1 MSKRLSKIAKDLG
14 VRIPV
19 VVEFLNTNGIECE
32 EDPSVK
38 LSEEVVLF
46 LRNNLSSYLSENKG
60 EGDEV
65 KEQVKATSQLSEEP
79 TPLEL
84 QIIEK
89 ASQYTKL
96 IERIIGYT
104 QFDWLYTVT
113 KFHGT
118 CSQPV
123 KFTLF
128 DEVLCGLLLKHS
140 MSAKEIGGILGLD
153 IEKDPA
159 ERSILLAA
167 IEDLKRDQMVEGD
180 DSIYWLTDVGT
191 EYARNG
197 VKFTTFERDFEL
209 YVDETANVRNEAKN
223 VFSSLVSEKISVSS
237 KRNVPKNVEEVRALA
252 EIQAPEIHFPA
263 NNFMLQNCQPLA
275 IQGFVAKV
283 WVVLLENFR
292 DKTNRVLVYDEK
304 SGQIIDSLSEA
315 LSQDEEQKKAI
326 LDKVLS
332 ESNEAEFKVEITDKQ
347 KDSEQAQQ
355 EQDLIQIQ
363 DKIETA
369 IEKQDIGT
377 VAEIKKEVTSV
388 KRHFNSLEFE
398 VELKRLFDETR
409 GDLWIISPWIKKRA
423 TFQRIPF
430 FRQYMNK
437 GGRIFVA
444 YSQPEDG
451 YSPMADQEPL
461 DALLEM
467 EKQFQNFYIY
477 QLPPFHYKRVWLLNN
492 GEGELYY
499 TGSYN
504 ILSFFVQ
511 QGFQNIRQEEM
522 TKLEWDSENDE
533 LLNGI
538 LAQFGSKYI
547 EMETKKFQR
556 LCMEVPTKIDKAFL
570 QKVKAMNFN
579 KLKPFIDKGFE
590 RFDDNYKNLLEA
602 RENNLKVFREKFL
615 NQELDRMKKELSKI
629 TQIVTVE
636 KKRSYQ
642 SALNML
648 INEFPEID
656 SILAKDEV
664 LILIDRLQ
672 TPKYSKIS
680 KGKKRR

>member
-19 VVEFLNTNGIECE
+19 VVEFLNANGIECE

-38 LSEEVVLF
+38 LNEEVVLF
-46 LRNNLSSYLSENKG
+46 LRNNLSSYLSENDETG
-60 EGDEV
+60 EV
-65 KEQVKATSQLSEEP
+65 AKEQTKKPALPVEEA

-104 QFDWLYTVT
+104 QYDWYYTVT

-128 DEVLCGLLLKHS
+128 DEVICGLLLKNS
-140 MSAKEIGGILGLD
+140 MSANEIGKILGLD

-159 ERSILLAA
+159 ERSILLTA
-167 IEDLKRDQMVEGD
+167 IDDLKNDKMVEGD

-197 VKFTTFERDFEL
+197 VKFSTFERDFEL
-209 YVDETANVRNEAKN
+209 YIDETATVRNEAKK
-223 VFSSLVSEKISVSS
+223 VFSSLVSEKIPISS
-237 KRNVPKNVEEVRALA
+237 KKNVPKNIEEVRALA
-252 EIQAPEIHFPA
+252 EIQAPEIHYPA
-263 NNFMLQNCQPLA
+263 NNFMLQDCHPLG
-275 IQGFVAKV
+275 IEGFMAKV

-292 DKTNRVLVYDEK
+292 DKTNRVLVFDEK
-304 SGQIIDSLSEA
+304 SGQIIEALSEA

-326 LDKVLS
+326 LDKLLA
-332 ESNEAEFKVEITDKQ
+332 ESTDADFKVEITDEQ
-347 KDSEQAQQ
+347 KNQEQAQQ

-369 IEKQDIGT
+369 IEKQDIET

-409 GDLWIISPWIKKRA
+409 GDLWIISPWIKRRA

-444 YSQPEDG
+444 FSQPEDG

-461 DALLEM
+461 DALMEM
-467 EKQFQNFYIY
+467 EQQFQNFYIY

-511 QGFQNIRQEEM
+511 QGYQNVRQEEM

-533 LLNGI
+533 LLSGV
-538 LAQFGSKYI
+538 LEQFGSKYI
-547 EMETKKFQR
+547 ELETKKFQK
-556 LCMEVPTKIDKAFL
+556 LCMEAPSKIDKAFL
-570 QKVKAMNFN
+570 QKLKAMNFN

-590 RFDDNYKNLLEA
+590 QFDDNYLNLLEA
-602 RENNLKVFREKFL
+602 KENNLKVFREKYL
-615 NQELDRMKKELSKI
+615 AQELERMKKELGKM

-656 SILAKDEV
+656 SMPDKDEV
-664 LILIDRLQ
+664 LVLIDRLQ
-672 TPKYSKIS
+672 TPKYSRIS
-680 KGKKRR
+680 KGKKRK

>member
-14 VRIPV
+14 VRIPTI
-19 VVEFLNTNGIECE
+19 VEFLNTNGIECE

-38 LSEEVVLF
+38 LSEDVVIF
-46 LRNNLSSYLSENKG
+46 LKNNLSSYLSENEEAG
-60 EGDEV
+60 EKV
-65 KEQVKATSQLSEEP
+65 KEQVKAAPQLSEKA

-104 QFDWLYTVT
+104 HYKWQYSVV

-123 KFTLF
+123 KFTVF
-128 DEVLCGLLLKHS
+128 DEVICGLLLKRS
-140 MSAKEIGGILGLD
+140 MSLTEIGRILGLD

-159 ERSILLAA
+159 ERNILLSA
-167 IEDLKRDQMVEGD
+167 IKDLKKDQMVEGD

-197 VKFTTFERDFEL
+197 VKFSTFERDFEL
-209 YVDETANVRNEAKN
+209 YIDETANVRNEAKK
-223 VFSSLVSEKISVSS
+223 VFSNLVSEKIPILSNRKVLE
-237 KRNVPKNVEEVRALA
+237 NIDEVRELA
-252 EIQAPEIHFPA
+252 EIQAPEIHYPA
-263 NNFMLQNCQPLA
+263 NSFMLQACKTL
-275 IQGFVAKV
+275 GEELFVAKV

-304 SGQIIDSLSEA
+304 SGKIIEPLSDA
-315 LSQDEEQKKAI
+315 LSQDDVQKKMI
-326 LDKVLS
+326 LDKLLA
-332 ESNEAEFKVEITDKQ
+332 ESNDAEFKVRITDEQ
-347 KDSEQAQQ
+347 KNTEQTQQ

-363 DKIETA
+363 DKIEDA
-369 IEKQDIGT
+369 IDKQDIET
-377 VAEIKKEVTSV
+377 VVEIKKEVSSI

-398 VELKRLFDETR
+398 VELKRLFDETK

-430 FRQYMNK
+430 FQQYMNK

-451 YSPMADQEPL
+451 VQEMADQEPL
-461 DALLEM
+461 DALMKM
-467 EKQFQNFYIY
+467 EQQFQNFYIY
-477 QLPPFHYKRVWLLNN
+477 QLPPFHYKRVLLLNN
-492 GEGELYY
+492 GVGELYY

-511 QGFQNIRQEEM
+511 QGYQNIRQEEM
-522 TKLEWDSENDE
+522 TKLEWDSENDV
-533 LLNGI
+533 LLNEI
-538 LAQFGSKYI
+538 LEQFGNKYI
-547 EMETKKFQR
+547 ELETKKFQK
-556 LCMEVPTKIDKAFL
+556 LCDEAPNKIDKAFV
-570 QKVKAMNFN
+570 QKFKALTFN

-590 RFDDNYKNLLEA
+590 EFDSKYESLLEERDNMA
-602 RENNLKVFREKFL
+602 KVFREKYL
-615 NQELDRMKKELSKI
+615 AQELERMKKDI
-629 TQIVTVE
+629 GRTTQIVSIE

-642 SALNML
+642 NALNTL
-648 INEFPEID
+648 INEFPEVETYPE
-656 SILAKDEV
+656 KDEV
-664 LILIDRLQ
+664 LIMIDRLQ
-672 TPKYSKIS
+672 TPKFGKIS